1 MDKSLESVLS
11 SITSSPELMSKISE
25 AVKAGGADGA
35 LADVISLISPL
46 VSGDQESE
54 KVKNEEKELPKS
66 ETDSAKSTVVASLG
80 KSIAKNAG
88 LLIALKPYLSKE
100 RCQMIDGI
108 IKISQLA
115 DIIKLV

>member
-25 AVKAGGADGA
+25 AVKAGGSDGA

-54 KVKNEEKELPKS
+54 KVKNEEILKS
-66 ETDSAKSTVVASLG
+66 RYDH
-80 KSIAKNAG
+80 
-88 LLIALKPYLSKE
+88 YLSYVNE
-100 RCQMIDGI
+100 
-108 IKISQLA
+108 IKN
-115 DIIKLV
+115 KKVKY